1 MAGNRKERRMLRL
14 LAVAV
19 VALLLVGGFVSF
31 VQKMMSAKSSKS
43 ARQVQVV
50 QIIRPPPPPPP
61 PDQPPPPP
69 PDKVQEQLPKD
80 EPEPT
85 PKEDEQAPPAAL
97 GLDAD
102 ASAGGDAFGLAA
114 RRGGSDLIGGNGT
127 AAFAW
132 YTNRL
137 KDQIAERLSGD
148 SHLAS
153 KKFSIAVHVWID
165 SDGRVKQVKLVST
178 TGNRD
183 LDQRIETA
191 LESLPRLSDAPPLE
205 MPQPVDLKIV
215 SHS

>member
-1 MAGNRKERRMLRL
+1 MAGNRKQRRTLRL

-19 VALLLVGGFVSF
+19 VTLLLVGGFVSF
-31 VQKMMSAKSSKS
+31 VQKMMNSKSSKS
-43 ARQVQVV
+43 GRQVQIV
-50 QIIRPPPPPPP
+50 QIIRPPPPPP

-69 PDKVQEQLPKD
+69 PEKTQQQLPKD

-102 ASAGGDAFGLAA
+102 GSAGGDAFGLAA

-137 KDQIAERLSGD
+137 KDQIVEKLSADG
-148 SHLAS
+148 HFAS

-165 SDGRVKQVKLVST
+165 PDGRVKQVKLVST
-178 TGNRD
+178 TGD
-183 LDQRIETA
+183 KELDQRIEAA
-191 LESLPRLSDAPPLE
+191 LESLPRLSEAPPLE

>member
-1 MAGNRKERRMLRL
+1 MAANRKERRTLRL

-31 VQKMMSAKSSKS
+31 VQKMMNAKSSKP
-43 ARQVQVV
+43 ARQVQMV
-50 QIIRPPPPPPP
+50 QLIRPPPPPPP
-61 PDQPPPPP
+61 PDQPPPP

-102 ASAGGDAFGLAA
+102 ASAGGDAFGLAS

-137 KDQIAERLSGD
+137 KDQIVERLSGD
-148 SHLAS
+148 AHLAT
-153 KKFSIAVHVWID
+153 KKFSIAVHIWID
-165 SDGRVKQVKLVST
+165 SDGRITQVKLAST

-183 LDQRIETA
+183 LDQRIEAA